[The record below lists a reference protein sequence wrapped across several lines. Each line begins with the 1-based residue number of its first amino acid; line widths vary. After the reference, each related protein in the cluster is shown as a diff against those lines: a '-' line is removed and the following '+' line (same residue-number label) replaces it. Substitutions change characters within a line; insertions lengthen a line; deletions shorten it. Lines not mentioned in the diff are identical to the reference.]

1 MLDCVIMSETQKSS
15 KRFSSEEAT
24 VTANKRCGIAV
35 FLLTAGVGAA
45 QCGSGTKGVDVTAVD
60 TVKNSITLLCPG
72 LGQTPAEFQVS
83 DVKLQARLS
92 QLQPG
97 DELTVWTTTDKPP
110 TLQAVV
116 LTRAHIDPNPR
127 WRMLALVII
136 GWLLVGFALS
146 KGRFVQLIMGEDG
159 RYSNSK
165 FQAVVWFSVV
175 IVFYAATVILRGL
188 RLGVDLM
195 SVSIPQNLLL
205 VSGLS
210 AFSFAAA
217 KGITTT
223 KVQNAMAQG
232 NATPKGGAG
241 SKGLI
246 VDLTTDDSNNLD
258 LGDFQMLVITLMAVA
273 YYTVVAFNGLGGL
286 DAVHTAAMPD
296 VDTTILASFGLGQGA
311 YLTKKAVGEVGKA

>member
-1 MLDCVIMSETQKSS
+1 M
-15 KRFSSEEAT
+15 
-24 VTANKRCGIAV
+24 TANKWCSIAM
-35 FLLTAGVGAA
+35 FLLAAGVGRA
-45 QCGSGTKGVDVTAVD
+45 QCGSATKGVEVTAVD
-60 TVKNSITLLCPG
+60 PVKNSITVLCPG
-72 LGQTPAEFQVS
+72 LAQVPVEFQVS
-83 DVKLQARLS
+83 DEKLQARLA

-97 DELTVWTTTDKPP
+97 DELTVWTTADKPP
-110 TLQAVV
+110 TLQALVV
-116 LTRAHIDPNPR
+116 TRAHIESSPR
-127 WRMLALVII
+127 WRMLALVTT
-136 GWLLVGFALS
+136 GWLLVGFILS

-175 IVFYAATVILRGL
+175 IVFYAATVIFRGL

-205 VSGLS
+205 LSGLS

-223 KVQNAMAQG
+223 KVQNARAQG
-232 NATPKGGAG
+232 IAAPKGGTG

-273 YYTVVAFNGLGGL
+273 YYVVVAFNGLGGL
-286 DAVHTAAMPD
+286 DAAHTAAMPD